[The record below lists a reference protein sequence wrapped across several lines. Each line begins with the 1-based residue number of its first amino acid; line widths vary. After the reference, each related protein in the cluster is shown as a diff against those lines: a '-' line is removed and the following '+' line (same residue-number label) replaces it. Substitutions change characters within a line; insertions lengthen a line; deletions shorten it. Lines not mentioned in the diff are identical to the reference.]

1 MLLLFI
7 CLLFILFYSFL
18 MNTKQMNNN
27 TDKVVE
33 KEEFFNIFF
42 DNKANQLE
50 DQFFLSKKK
59 YLNDLKGQNELFEM
73 LKLKL
78 KGIDMLYNVLSN
90 NKTIIQNENVVCI
103 EPLVNLLTLSKNNK
117 NLFQLMLKK

>member
-1 MLLLFI
+1 
-7 CLLFILFYSFL
+7 
-18 MNTKQMNNN
+18 MNTKKMNSNN
-27 TDKVVE
+27 DKVVE

-59 YLNDLKGQNELFEM
+59 HINDLKGQNELFEM
-73 LKLKL
+73 LKMKL

-90 NKTIIQNENVVCI
+90 NKALIHKENVVCI
-103 EPLVNLLTLSKNNK
+103 EPLSNLLTLSKSNK
-117 NLFQLMLKK
+117 NAFQPMLKK

>member
-1 MLLLFI
+1 MYLSYCYYLSVYYL
-7 CLLFILFYSFL
+7 CYSFL
-18 MNTKQMNNN
+18 MNAKKMNNN

-59 YLNDLKGQNELFEM
+59 HLNEIKEQNELFEL

-78 KGIDMLYNVLSN
+78 KGIDMLCNVLSN
-90 NKTIIQNENVVCI
+90 NKTLIQNENVLWGQ
-103 EPLVNLLTLSKNNK
+103 PRHLL
-117 NLFQLMLKK
+117 FAFRHRHFP